1 MKPSIAS
8 KLAQLSARLEELNA
22 LLSSED
28 VTRNL
33 ENYRKLTREHAEIS
47 PVVEL
52 YHAYTKSERDVVA
65 AQEMANDPEMR
76 ELAEAEVRQGRQL
89 LADLEADLQKQ
100 LLPKDSSG
108 PADGWVRTGA
118 RLYPVA

>member
-33 ENYRKLTREHAEIS
+33 ENYRKLTREHGQ
-47 PVVEL
+47 
-52 YHAYTKSERDVVA
+52 R
-65 AQEMANDPEMR
+65 
-76 ELAEAEVRQGRQL
+76 
-89 LADLEADLQKQ
+89 
-100 LLPKDSSG
+100 SG
-108 PADGWVRTGA
+108 DA
-118 RLYPVA
+118 

>member
-33 ENYRKLTREHAEIS
+33 ENYRKLTREHAEIT
-47 PVVEL
+47 PAVDL
-52 YHAYTKSERDVVA
+52 YHAYVKSERDVAA
-65 AQEMANDPEMR
+65 AQEMANDPEMSD
-76 ELAEAEVRQGRQL
+76 LPEAEVTEGRQRL
-89 LADLEADLQKQ
+89 LELEA
-100 LLPKDSSG
+100 
-108 PADGWVRTGA
+108 
-118 RLYPVA
+118 